1 MKTSNATHGTFTFL
15 SAPEGKVK
23 LEQSPPSCLPV
34 NKSQKVTGEILFLVS
49 DFPTNSTTIFSFFR
63 KHPFWINCLK
73 MGTKYLGWALQ
84 NFQKSMGN
92 KIWEKDWVIKL
103 FLVGQVEM
111 TWKWRG
117 NDVEMTWKWR
127 GLDHW
132 STDLQ
137 SCKCS
142 WGEIWEIW
150 GTILVQM
157 ALIFWQGALHFYIW
171 GVQRTTRFKKSWR
184 QNRNTFTDTF
194 TYKSLDKYFDK
205 YVDKSFYQYVFR
217 NMCLEICI

>member
-1 MKTSNATHGTFTFL
+1 
-15 SAPEGKVK
+15 
-23 LEQSPPSCLPV
+23 
-34 NKSQKVTGEILFLVS
+34 
-49 DFPTNSTTIFSFFR
+49 
-63 KHPFWINCLK
+63 
-73 MGTKYLGWALQ
+73 
-84 NFQKSMGN
+84 MGN
-92 KIWEKDWVIKL
+92 KSWEQILRLGTTKFSKKYGKQNMGKRLGHKTFSCWTSGND
-103 FLVGQVEM
+103 VEM

-117 NDVEMTWKWR
+117 NDVEMTWSRPLIHWSTDPLIHWSTDEEMTWKWR

-194 TYKSLDKYFDK
+194 TYKSLDKYSDK
-205 YVDKSFYQYVFR
+205 YVDKSFYQHLFR
-217 NMCLEICI
+217 NMYLEICI

>member
-1 MKTSNATHGTFTFL
+1 MPLMGTFTFL

-49 DFPTNSTTIFSFFR
+49 DFLTTKLNNNFFIFQKTSFLNQLSKNGNEILRLGTTKFS
-63 KHPFWINCLK
+63 KNIWE
-73 MGTKYLGWALQ
+73 TKYGKKIGPL
-84 NFQKSMGN
+84 NF
-92 KIWEKDWVIKL
+92 
-103 FLVGQVEM
+103 FLLD
-111 TWKWRG
+111 K
-117 NDVEMTWKWR
+117 WKWR

-194 TYKSLDKYFDK
+194 TYKSLDKYSDK
-205 YVDKSFYQYVFR
+205 YVDKSFYQHLFR
-217 NMCLEICI
+217 NMYLEICI

>member
-1 MKTSNATHGTFTFL
+1 
-15 SAPEGKVK
+15 
-23 LEQSPPSCLPV
+23 
-34 NKSQKVTGEILFLVS
+34 
-49 DFPTNSTTIFSFFR
+49 
-63 KHPFWINCLK
+63 
-73 MGTKYLGWALQ
+73 MGTNKIWGTNHGNKYLGWALTTFSK
-84 NFQKSMGN
+84 NMGN
-92 KIWEKDWVIKL
+92 KIWEKDWAIKL

-111 TWKWRG
+111 MWFRPLIRGPSNRGVVALLDKWKWC
-117 NDVEMTWKWR
+117 

-132 STDLQ
+132 FADLQ

-194 TYKSLDKYFDK
+194 TYKSLDKYSDK
-205 YVDKSFYQYVFR
+205 YVDKSFYQHLFR
-217 NMCLEICI
+217 NMYLEICI